1 MRDAVFAG
9 FCEDSTGVASLLAT
23 DFRQWCIQLSA
34 KDGLCLLSG
43 VDAGL
48 TVSKQNQMSH
58 VQNQISQVGEV
69 AVRVWCV

>member
-1 MRDAVFAG
+1 
-9 FCEDSTGVASLLAT
+9 
-23 DFRQWCIQLSA
+23 
-34 KDGLCLLSG
+34 LSG